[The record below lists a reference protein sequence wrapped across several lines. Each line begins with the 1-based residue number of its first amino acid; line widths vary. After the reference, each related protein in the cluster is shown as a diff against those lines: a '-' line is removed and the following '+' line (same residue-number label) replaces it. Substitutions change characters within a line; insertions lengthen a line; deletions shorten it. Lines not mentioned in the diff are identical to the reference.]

1 MVRWAW
7 KREES
12 VESVGDGVVR
22 GEQTRRSMSPWV
34 DLEGA
39 GGGVETWV

>member
-1 MVRWAW
+1 MLRWARR
-7 KREES
+7 REES
-12 VESVGDGVVR
+12 VEIEGGGVAR
-22 GEQTRRSMSPWV
+22 GEQTRRSMSPWE